1 MRQLRLYQKAF
12 MTNVYQSPAMAEYI
26 NAIIVETREH
36 KIYCQRTVKLLV
48 QGIVIELLRRYD
60 ELRRRIIIS

>member
-1 MRQLRLYQKAF
+1 

-26 NAIIVETREH
+26 NAIIRETREH

-60 ELRRRIIIS
+60 ELPEEDNNIVRVPICHR